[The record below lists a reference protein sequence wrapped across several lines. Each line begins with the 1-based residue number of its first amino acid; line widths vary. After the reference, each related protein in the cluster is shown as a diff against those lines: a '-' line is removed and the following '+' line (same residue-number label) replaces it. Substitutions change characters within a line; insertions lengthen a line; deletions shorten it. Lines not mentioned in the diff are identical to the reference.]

1 MRLRSKLTLSLAVLS
16 AALVAAI
23 PLAGA
28 GFDSSAARADHRGGT
43 FVILT
48 PSSPVTIDPGIDYG
62 TAWAEIILS
71 HDGLVAFKK
80 VGGAHGGD
88 IVPDLAVAV
97 PAPTDRGKTYS
108 FKLRSGIKYSDGTLL
123 KASDFKN
130 VFERMFKVHSPVA
143 GSFYSTIIGAKACA
157 ATPATCDL
165 SKGVVTND
173 SAGTVVFHL
182 TENSTEF
189 VQQLALPFAF
199 AVPSTAPNKD
209 IGSKQ
214 LPGTGPYMW
223 ASYTPNRELK
233 LVRNPNFK
241 VWSAAAQP
249 NGYPDEIDVKIGLEL
264 ETSITQIENGQADLV
279 LPVGGTGLPSD
290 RLQEISTKYA
300 SQTHVNP
307 VAGIFYMAMNNRVA
321 PFNNVLV
328 RRAINYATDRNA
340 IVKVF
345 GGAKL
350 AVPTC
355 QVLPPAFPGYKPY
368 CPYSKG
374 GGGTVWKAPDL
385 AKARKL
391 IAHSGTKGQTVTI
404 VNPNIPPGQATGLYF
419 KDLLQRL
426 GYKAKLKLLAPAVSN
441 PLAKNS
447 KNKVQMTLSVWFQDY
462 PAASDFLAIL
472 ASCKSFVPNSNSNPN
487 IEEYCDKKVQA
498 QMDKAAALG
507 QTHQAAANRLWAQ
520 IDKQVTDAAA
530 MVVMTNPRAITFVS
544 KRVGNFQFNPQ
555 WQFLVDQA
563 WVQ

>member
-1 MRLRSKLTLSLAVLS
+1 MRVRSKLTVLAAVLPL
-16 AALVAAI
+16 AAVAAV

-28 GFDSSAARADHRGGT
+28 RGHHSTARADHRGGT
-43 FVILT
+43 FVVLT
-48 PSSPVTIDPGIDYG
+48 PASPATIDPGIDYG

-71 HDGLVAFKK
+71 HDGLVAFRK
-80 VGGAHGGD
+80 VAGAPGAQ

-97 PAPTDRGKTYS
+97 PKPTANGKTYA
-108 FKLRSGIKYSDGTLL
+108 FKLRSGIRYSDGSLL

-143 GSFYSTIIGAKACA
+143 GSFYSTIVGAKACG

-165 SKGVVTND
+165 SKGVVTNN
-173 SAGTVVFHL
+173 ATGTVVFHL
-182 TENSTEF
+182 TEASNEF
-189 VQQLALPFAF
+189 LQQLALPFAF
-199 AVPSTAPNKD
+199 AVPGNAPNSD
-209 IGSKQ
+209 IGSTQ

-223 ASYTPNRELK
+223 ASYAPNRELR
-233 LVRNPNFK
+233 LVRNPHFK

-249 NGYPDEIDVKIGLEL
+249 DGFPDEIDVKIGLDL
-264 ETSITQIENGQADLV
+264 EAAITQVENGQADFV
-279 LPVGGTGLPSD
+279 LPVGGTLPND
-290 RLQEISTKYA
+290 RLNEISTKYA

-340 IVKVF
+340 IVKIF

-355 QVLPPAFPGYKPY
+355 QVLPPAFPGYRPY

-374 GGGTVWKAPDL
+374 GGGKVWKAPNM

-391 IAHSGTKGQTVTI
+391 IAQSGTKGQTVTI
-404 VNPNIPPGQATGLYF
+404 VNPNIPPGQATGLYY
-419 KDLLQRL
+419 KDLLNKL
-426 GYKAKLKLLAPAVSN
+426 GYKTKLKLLAPPVSN

-447 KNKVQMTLSVWFQDY
+447 RNKIQMTFSIWFQDY

-472 ASCKSFVPNSNSNPN
+472 ASCKSFVPNSGSNPN
-487 IEEYCDKKVQA
+487 IEEYCDRKVQA
-498 QMDKAAALG
+498 KMDRAATLG
-507 QTHQAAANRLWAQ
+507 RTDPAAANRLWAE
-520 IDKQVTDAAA
+520 IDKNVTDAAA
-530 MVVMTNPRAITFVS
+530 MVVMINPRAVTFVS
-544 KRVGNFQFNPQ
+544 KRVGNFLFNPQ
-555 WQFLVDQA
+555 WQFLLDQA